1 MDPSLAAPLATLAGA
16 LSTAILMWASYNFP
30 AGHHRSGGERDDDD
44 PEDEKEKKAPRKAQT
59 RSSRSRKVKDD
70 DDGIGP

>member
-16 LSTAILMWASYNFP
+16 ISTAILMWASYNFP
-30 AGHHRSGGERDDDD
+30 AGRHRPGGERDDA
-44 PEDEKEKKAPRKAQT
+44 PEDETEEKPARKPQT
-59 RSSRSRKVKDD
+59 RSPRSRKVKDD